1 MSVTPSLIV
10 SGKEHFA
17 ELIHAT
23 QLSISLRSNTLV
35 LGADDVLY
43 VFQVSKLQSYH
54 LSQQVQSV
62 DIGGG
67 IRSLFV
73 TTLPR
78 PNSAYAQDID
88 ICLVGTD
95 DGRVLFLHLCG
106 ECLLELDPNSGPVKS
121 IFMRTQSD
129 IPELSILCGSAIFI
143 LNMEDLR
150 LVLTRSLQ
158 ALSIPDLPIPT
169 KDQIQENTL
178 FLRFRK
184 LLIPH
189 GEAHEQLVCA
199 ASRLPDFF
207 SFIVGRTITQPTQL
221 ADASWHTLSVQTL
234 WTVTGRK
241 PFISFNISQE
251 APTASITSL
260 LYAEAKRVILGS
272 SSAGKRDTFVVRFTD
287 PSGEPVTPTS
297 SCPLADGTPLTLH
310 HGLADQRRRVLHGA
324 MAISSDQ
331 QWIAVTDSL
340 GRVLLVD
347 LNKRRVVRMWKG
359 YRDAELA
366 FVDTL
371 ERTSD
376 PGIDSVARKPISH
389 PRTTRCLFI
398 HAPHRR
404 ILEVWRLTHGPR
416 LATWDVEEPVRLI
429 QVQPQWLGPAAP
441 HSLQTGPQAFMVD
454 VKGVLYTLSVSP
466 ELCLAGT
473 DAEAVMGYH
482 EYQIMQECYTC
493 MERIHTD
500 GPGSVFSE
508 LIKLL
513 GNFKTCSWFEK
524 SVLHTIHHLSHYPHQ
539 LAEFLNDCVE
549 LTSSPHSSLVR
560 SHDKL
565 PEVARLRA
573 VFMRLCSMTNFF
585 LKFHALNREC
595 LVQLSGNLEH
605 ASPSLAWTDELENI
619 ADLLNWDP
627 EDAERCLKL
636 YTFASSI
643 LRQKTHLQLSRTMDL
658 HSFIDSFNY
667 HTDSPIDGLHSTDDL
682 TSVSVNV
689 RVHLRSEDSPVRL
702 AKIGSLIFGPYSLG
716 CQSFQLLKQE
726 LDTDVLPP
734 ELLLYS
740 LTNFLLYWEL
750 WRDMPLLIAR
760 MHRVYTYLL
769 GRFCHPASVVHRTP
783 SGMTTSGEVTFDSDF
798 KRLIAQIYSY
808 CSDSTHISSAYLISL
823 IIRSLVY
830 TLWQASEEGSDL
842 LLSLWS
848 ISRENN
854 EVLMRIKTE
863 PFVNSVESTPATQ
876 TNFHSGDSEDL
887 EQRVAL
893 GSPEA
898 SPPSVHLS
906 QTVLSKMVD
915 QWHDACAQ
923 LDDLFSLG
931 LLVQLPATN
940 HLSARKTES
949 LQVSG
954 FPITLGRALKRG
966 RACLTEL
973 FASWL
978 VRWQVD
984 ADRLAALYHTLC
996 TLPSN
1001 AEEDSQP
1008 VGAELA
1014 LVDSGNLTPAL
1025 FQLVYKHLPFTLELH
1040 TVIASISWMYYQLW
1054 LNEPEHSR
1062 YLYQSIEFLS
1072 RLNSAGALISQ
1083 GLATLMWQGRL
1094 RFWYGKCVNALR
1106 STSQLPSKD
1115 NELKNISILLMKFMT
1130 VYGNACGK
1138 AEVVPVF
1145 SVEREWNT
1153 DSIDVPEDAQL
1164 WRDDNRAISA
1174 EPFGPDRNPR
1184 DQDST
1189 SNLGRTL
1196 IAEVAVNQPAPDMRS
1211 IASWEQAVIVVSAM
1225 NVFGRPLRPKRRQQL
1240 RLEPDLHTAQQ
1251 YYEPENFFVPQDS
1264 SPITL
1269 SFNPNW
1275 ISASFGQEVDVALD
1289 NRRRFFLSWLTEQ
1302 AVSSY
1307 RTSMN
1312 SLASTRLSPC
1322 VPSNVGAGDWT
1333 SSPLELYKL
1342 FTSALVTLAR
1352 RWGYPK
1358 DMALS
1363 QHVLALFESN
1373 LDDQAELY
1381 LSQLQNPANLSTRL
1395 LLIVG
1400 QRVAWQC
1407 FGHSVPTSDQLRWRA
1422 CIPFELES
1430 WLRGLLP
1437 EATNMY
1443 SEEAF
1448 CDPSLS
1454 PADSITH
1461 LAHLIDLVL
1470 QHLPAHASQA
1480 PMAEALRDAIYA
1492 MID

>member
-1 MSVTPSLIV
+1 MFCMSFKS
-10 SGKEHFA
+10 
-17 ELIHAT
+17 
-23 QLSISLRSNTLV
+23 
-35 LGADDVLY
+35 
-43 VFQVSKLQSYH
+43 
-54 LSQQVQSV
+54 
-62 DIGGG
+62 
-67 IRSLFV
+67 
-73 TTLPR
+73 
-78 PNSAYAQDID
+78 PNSNRI
-88 ICLVGTD
+88 IHHNKFN
-95 DGRVLFLHLCG
+95 RW
-106 ECLLELDPNSGPVKS
+106 
-121 IFMRTQSD
+121 
-129 IPELSILCGSAIFI
+129 IL
-143 LNMEDLR
+143 
-150 LVLTRSLQ
+150 
-158 ALSIPDLPIPT
+158 
-169 KDQIQENTL
+169 
-178 FLRFRK
+178 
-184 LLIPH
+184 
-189 GEAHEQLVCA
+189 A

-221 ADASWHTLSVQTL
+221 ADASWHSLSVQTL

-251 APTASITSL
+251 VPTASITSL

-297 SCPLADGTPLTLH
+297 SCPQADGTPLTLL
-310 HGLADQRRRVLHGA
+310 HGLADQRRHVLHGA

-347 LNKRRVVRMWKG
+347 LNRRRVVRMWKG

-366 FVDTL
+366 FVDAL

-376 PGIDSVARKPISH
+376 PGIDSVARKPISY

-429 QVQPQWLGPAAP
+429 QIQPQWLGPAAP
-441 HSLQTGPQAFMVD
+441 HSLQTGAQAFMLD

-482 EYQIMQECYTC
+482 EYQIMQECYAC

-508 LIKLL
+508 LIKLF

-549 LTSSPHSSLVR
+549 LTSSPRSSLVR

-595 LVQLSGNLEH
+595 LVQLAGNSEH

-636 YTFASSI
+636 YSFASSI
-643 LRQKTHLQLSRTMDL
+643 LKQRTHLQLSRTMDL

-667 HTDSPIDGLHSTDDL
+667 HTDGPIDGLHSTDDL
-682 TSVSVNV
+682 TSVHVNV
-689 RVHLRSEDSPVRL
+689 RVQLRSEDSPVRL

-760 MHRVYTYLL
+760 MHQLYTYLL

-783 SGMTTSGEVTFDSDF
+783 SGVTTRGEVTFDSDF

-848 ISRENN
+848 ISR
-854 EVLMRIKTE
+854 VT
-863 PFVNSVESTPATQ
+863 
-876 TNFHSGDSEDL
+876 
-887 EQRVAL
+887 
-893 GSPEA
+893 
-898 SPPSVHLS
+898 
-906 QTVLSKMVD
+906 
-915 QWHDACAQ
+915 
-923 LDDLFSLG
+923 
-931 LLVQLPATN
+931 
-940 HLSARKTES
+940 
-949 LQVSG
+949 
-954 FPITLGRALKRG
+954 
-966 RACLTEL
+966 CLTEL

-996 TLPSN
+996 TLPSS
-1001 AEEDSQP
+1001 AEEGSQP

-1054 LNEPEHSR
+1054 LNEPENSR
-1062 YLYQSIEFLS
+1062 HLYQSIEFLS

-1106 STSQLPSKD
+1106 GTSQLPSKD

-1153 DSIDVPEDAQL
+1153 DSTDVQEDVQL
-1164 WRDDNRAISA
+1164 WRDDNRDMSA
-1174 EPFGPDRNPR
+1174 EPFSPDRNPR
-1184 DQDST
+1184 DQDTT
-1189 SNLGRTL
+1189 SSLGRTL
-1196 IAEVAVNQPAPDMRS
+1196 IAEAAVNQPVPDMRS

-1240 RLEPDLHTAQQ
+1240 RLEPDMHTTQQ

-1275 ISASFGQEVDVALD
+1275 ISASLGQEVDAALD

-1307 RTSMN
+1307 RTSVN

-1322 VPSNVGAGDWT
+1322 VSSNVGSGDWT

-1381 LSQLQNPANLSTRL
+1381 LSQLQNPANLATRL

-1407 FGHSVPTSDQLRWRA
+1407 FGHSVATSEQLRWRA
-1422 CIPFELES
+1422 CVPFELES

-1437 EATNMY
+1437 VSY
-1443 SEEAF
+1443 QIVSQK
-1448 CDPSLS
+1448 SI
-1454 PADSITH
+1454 DS
-1461 LAHLIDLVL
+1461 
-1470 QHLPAHASQA
+1470 QQ
-1480 PMAEALRDAIYA
+1480 MFERE
-1492 MID
+1492 